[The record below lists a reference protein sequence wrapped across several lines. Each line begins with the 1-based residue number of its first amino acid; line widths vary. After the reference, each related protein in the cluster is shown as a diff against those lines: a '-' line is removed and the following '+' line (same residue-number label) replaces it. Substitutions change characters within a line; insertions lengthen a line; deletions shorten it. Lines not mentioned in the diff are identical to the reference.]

1 MGMIAIAIGVHAK
14 SATGH
19 VSERIDKSEGSG
31 ACCPKATPNKFL
43 YQRPFR
49 PLLSAK
55 YAGAAQAQPP
65 GEKMGEGDCRGKGS
79 RRTTSQGGS
88 PSCFE
93 LRYFSSRTTGPD
105 TGSVTPRSPPR
116 SSSVSRNKFR
126 VAIIFG
132 RAAAKSAMSVHSA
145 MML

>member
-65 GEKMGEGDCRGKGS
+65 GEMGEGDCRGEG
-79 RRTTSQGGS
+79 
-88 PSCFE
+88 
-93 LRYFSSRTTGPD
+93 L
-105 TGSVTPRSPPR
+105 PPH
-116 SSSVSRNKFR
+116 NDP
-126 VAIIFG
+126 G
-132 RAAAKSAMSVHSA
+132 REP
-145 MML
+145 LLL